1 MAYNFSAGP
10 AMLPAPVLKKVQSE
24 LIDWQGLGVSVMEM
38 SHRDPIYVKMTEF
51 AEQDLRD
58 LMTIPDNYAV
68 LFMHGGGRGQFSAV
82 AQNLAGPTATVDY
95 LNTGIWS
102 DFAIREAKKYVG
114 QVNVLDVMTEIDGL
128 KQVKSAGQWTLSDH
142 AAYFHYCPNETVDGI
157 AIHQVPKVQAP
168 IVADMSSV
176 ILSEAIDVSQF
187 GVIYAGAQ
195 KNIGPSGLAVVII
208 RKDLLE
214 TQQNSVCT
222 IMNYQVQ
229 AAEKSMYNTPNTFA
243 WYLAGEVFKWLK
255 AEGGVEAMADL
266 NNRKSTLLYECVDNS
281 SFYENKIHV
290 NNRSKMNVPFQ
301 LKNAALD
308 DLFLQDAE
316 QEGLLALKGHR
327 FVGGMR
333 ASMYNAMPF
342 VGAQALVDFMTRFAK
357 KHS

>member
-1 MAYNFSAGP
+1 MVYNFSAGP

-38 SHRDPIYVKMTEF
+38 SHRDPIYVEMTEV

-128 KQVKSAGQWTLSDH
+128 KQVKTADQWALCDH

-157 AIHQVPKVQAP
+157 AIHQVPKVKAP

-281 SFYENKIHV
+281 SFYQNKIHV

-301 LKNAALD
+301 LKNATLD
-308 DLFLQDAE
+308 DLFLQEAE

-333 ASMYNAMPF
+333 ASMYNAMPYE
-342 VGAQALVDFMTRFAK
+342 GAQALVDFMTRFAK
-357 KHS
+357 KNS